1 MERNCTVCGG
11 NGHNQRTCSE
21 KGKSIK
27 LFGVE
32 ITATAGGAMSKKDSM
47 ERRIKKGNP
56 WTEDEQIAFLKGLD
70 FHGKGNWAKIAK
82 DFVPSRTSTQV
93 ASHAQKY
100 FMRLL
105 DANERK
111 YRKKSSVFDL
121 RLDQLEETHDH
132 AIVPLGNNQ
141 ESVQE
146 NHNNVSSV
154 VPNYYMIKRVLPLN
168 WVYMYPYY
176 HHDYASTSASTAA
189 TKPVSGI
196 SYSSS
201 SKENNLELTL

>member
-1 MERNCTVCGG
+1 
-11 NGHNQRTCSE
+11 
-21 KGKSIK
+21 
-27 LFGVE
+27 
-32 ITATAGGAMSKKDSM
+32 MSKKDST

-121 RLDQLEETHDH
+121 RLDQLEDTH
-132 AIVPLGNNQ
+132 NQ
-141 ESVQE
+141 ES
-146 NHNNVSSV
+146 HNVPSV
-154 VPNYYMIKRVLPLN
+154 VPNYYMMKRVLPLN

-176 HHDYASTSASTAA
+176 HHDNASTSASA
-189 TKPVSGI
+189 TTFNKPLSGI
-196 SYSSS
+196 SSSS
-201 SKENNLELTL
+201 NSSCKENNLELTL

>member
-1 MERNCTVCGG
+1 MERYCTVCGG

-32 ITATAGGAMSKKDSM
+32 ITATDGGAMSKKDSM

-146 NHNNVSSV
+146 NHNNVS
-154 VPNYYMIKRVLPLN
+154 NYYLMKRVLPLN

-176 HHDYASTSASTAA
+176 HHDASTSASAA

-201 SKENNLELTL
+201 KENNLELTL

>member
-32 ITATAGGAMSKKDSM
+32 ITATAGGAMSKKDST

-56 WTEDEQIAFLKGLD
+56 WTEDEQKAFLKGLD
-70 FHGKGNWAKIAK
+70 FHGKGNWAKIAM

-121 RLDQLEETHDH
+121 RLDQLEDTHD
-132 AIVPLGNNQ
+132 AIVPLGNDQ
-141 ESVQE
+141 ES
-146 NHNNVSSV
+146 HNVPSV
-154 VPNYYMIKRVLPLN
+154 VPNYYMMKRVLPLN

-176 HHDYASTSASTAA
+176 HHDNASTSASA
-189 TKPVSGI
+189 TTFNKPLSGI
-196 SYSSS
+196 SSSSNSS